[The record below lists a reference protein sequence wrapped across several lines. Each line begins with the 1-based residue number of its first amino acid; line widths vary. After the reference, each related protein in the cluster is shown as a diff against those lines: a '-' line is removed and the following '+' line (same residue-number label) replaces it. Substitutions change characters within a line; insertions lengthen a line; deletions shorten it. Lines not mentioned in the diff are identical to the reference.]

1 MKDDV
6 MLFFFDDKAK
16 VPVGNPGS
24 PESTGVRGRQSI
36 IPVTTERVALDLDM
50 TSASF
55 TPSVVLHC
63 SIPDDTETSFVR
75 GQAYIAVNDSV
86 FQASSLF
93 RHATMLKKIIDGKYK
108 EKIRN
113 VLFKY
118 TDGGTDQRNT
128 LASVKIAIICL
139 FKEFDLDLLI
149 TARCTPGHSYRNPV
163 ERVMSV
169 LNYGLQNCANR
180 KEDLR

>member
-1 MKDDV
+1 
-6 MLFFFDDKAK
+6 
-16 VPVGNPGS
+16 
-24 PESTGVRGRQSI
+24 
-36 IPVTTERVALDLDM
+36 
-50 TSASF
+50 
-55 TPSVVLHC
+55 
-63 SIPDDTETSFVR
+63 
-75 GQAYIAVNDSV
+75 
-86 FQASSLF
+86 
-93 RHATMLKKIIDGKYK
+93 MLKKIIDGKYK
-108 EKIRN
+108 EKIPS

-128 LASVKIAIICL
+128 LESVKIASICL

-149 TARCTPGHSYRNPV
+149 TARCTPGHSYRNPA